1 MVEKLGRDLSETQAA
16 LFEEGQQKGKL
27 QMELDA
33 KESEIEQLRQKLAV
47 SDNVSIN
54 SSHLEDGDVSLT
66 SACKYI
72 IMCKYIVICIIII
85 KCYFIITCMFLF
97 KCKYIFI
104 TDTYIPTFKYIMTCK
119 YKITCTYII

>member
-1 MVEKLGRDLSETQAA
+1 MVEKLSRDLSETQAA

-72 IMCKYIVICIIII
+72 IICKYVR
-85 KCYFIITCMFLF
+85 TW
-97 KCKYIFI
+97 KYII
-104 TDTYIPTFKYIMTCK
+104 NYCNVRNYMLV
-119 YKITCTYII
+119 YNNMQEHNNVSL

>member
-66 SACKYI
+66 SACKFI
-72 IMCKYIVICIIII
+72 IICKYITTCNYVIICSYIRTYKFLII
-85 KCYFIITCMFLF
+85 
-97 KCKYIFI
+97 CKYI
-104 TDTYIPTFKYIMTCK
+104 
-119 YKITCTYII
+119 